1 MLCTLPTMK
10 CRNFKQG
17 KKLPLDFSPERWNLA
32 IHIIDAVFYVER
44 KCMSV
49 GFQESSR
56 AHTILHELEGVIS
69 VGYELRALQKL
80 PHLVLLNEEW
90 YKSHMMPVAFLFPF
104 CLPSILRSYLDP
116 AVCLPNIAPF
126 DLFLFHDETSELGE
140 AETHSFC
147 VF

>member
-1 MLCTLPTMK
+1 MNSRK
-10 CRNFKQG
+10 FVQG

-56 AHTILHELEGVIS
+56 AHSILRELDDVIS
-69 VGYELRALQKL
+69 VGYSLRALQQS

-90 YKSHMMPVAFLFPF
+90 YKSHMMPVAFLFLF
-104 CLPSILRSYLDP
+104 CLPSNLRSYLNP
-116 AVCLPNIAPF
+116 SNMPSKYCTLRLVCV
-126 DLFLFHDETSELGE
+126 S
-140 AETHSFC
+140 
-147 VF
+147 

>member
-1 MLCTLPTMK
+1 MNS
-10 CRNFKQG
+10 RNFIQG

-56 AHTILHELEGVIS
+56 AHSILRELDDVIS
-69 VGYELRALQKL
+69 VGYSLRALQQS

-116 AVCLPNIAPF
+116 SVCLPNIAPF
-126 DLFLFHDETSELGE
+126 DLFLFHDETSKLGE

>member
-1 MLCTLPTMK
+1 M
-10 CRNFKQG
+10 
-17 KKLPLDFSPERWNLA
+17 A

-56 AHTILHELEGVIS
+56 AHSILRELDDVIS
-69 VGYELRALQKL
+69 VGYSLRALQQS

-90 YKSHMMPVAFLFPF
+90 YKSHMMPVVFFF
-104 CLPSILRSYLDP
+104 SCLIRSYLNP
-116 AVCLPNIAPF
+116 SICLPNIAPF
-126 DLFLFHDETSELGE
+126 DLFLFHDETSKLGE

>member
-1 MLCTLPTMK
+1 MNSRK
-10 CRNFKQG
+10 FVQG

-56 AHTILHELEGVIS
+56 AHSILRELDDVIS
-69 VGYELRALQKL
+69 VGYSLRALQQS

-90 YKSHMMPVAFLFPF
+90 YKSHMMPVAFFFLF
-104 CLPSILRSYLDP
+104 CLHSILRSYWDP
-116 AVCLPNIAPF
+116 SICLPNNAPF
-126 DLFLFHDETSELGE
+126 DLFLFHDDTRKLGE
-140 AETHSFC
+140 AGTHSFC
-147 VF
+147 LF